1 MTQEK
6 IEVTEELLNEVF
18 IEWIKDY
25 QTSPNK
31 FISME
36 RLKSKD
42 KPISIEEYSQGITES
57 FIKRLKKKNI
67 KN

>member
-36 RLKSKD
+36 TLKTKSD
-42 KPISIEEYSQGITES
+42 
-57 FIKRLKKKNI
+57 N
-67 KN
+67 